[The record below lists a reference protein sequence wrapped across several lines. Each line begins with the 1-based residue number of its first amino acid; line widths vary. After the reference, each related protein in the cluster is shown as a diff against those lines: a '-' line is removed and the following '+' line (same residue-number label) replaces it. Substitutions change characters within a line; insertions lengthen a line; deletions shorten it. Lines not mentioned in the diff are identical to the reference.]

1 VNTLYRYQTKLRG
14 VEKEYD
20 GKCIEGAVR
29 NLSTALSIIAVAF
42 MMA

>member
-1 VNTLYRYQTKLRG
+1 VNTLYRYQTKLR

-20 GKCIEGAVR
+20 GRCIEGAVR
-29 NLSTALSIIAVAF
+29 NLSAALSIIAVAF